1 MPTNRRPGR
10 PARLSRDAV
19 LDAAVTIADEQGFDA
34 LSMRAVAARVGA
46 EAMSLYRHVANKE
59 DLLDGIVDRVYG
71 EIALPDGAA
80 SWKPAM
86 RARAVATREVLLR
99 HPWAIALMESRLRPG
114 PENLRHHDAIV
125 GLLLGTGLSSL
136 LATRAYN
143 LVDSYVYGFVLQ
155 ETSLP
160 IPTGEALAD
169 IGPEMV
175 ALISA
180 DEYPNLHRV
189 GSELIA
195 TRFDYGDEFEIGLD
209 LVLDAIA
216 DRIVAS

>member
-1 MPTNRRPGR
+1 
-10 PARLSRDAV
+10 
-19 LDAAVTIADEQGFDA
+19 
-34 LSMRAVAARVGA
+34 
-46 EAMSLYRHVANKE
+46 
-59 DLLDGIVDRVYG
+59 
-71 EIALPDGAA
+71 
-80 SWKPAM
+80 M
-86 RARAVATREVLLR
+86 RARAVSTREVLLR

-125 GLLLGTGLSSL
+125 GLLLDTGLSSL

-169 IGPEMV
+169 IGPDMV

-180 DEYPNLHRV
+180 DVYPNLHRV

-195 TRFDYGDEFEIGLD
+195 ARFDYGDEFEIGLD

-216 DRIVAS
+216 DRIVAG